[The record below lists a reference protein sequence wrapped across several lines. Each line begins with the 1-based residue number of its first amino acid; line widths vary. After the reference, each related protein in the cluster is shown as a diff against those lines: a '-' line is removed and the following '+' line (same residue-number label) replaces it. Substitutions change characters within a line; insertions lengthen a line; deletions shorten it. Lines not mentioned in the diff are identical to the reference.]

1 MSGRPEA
8 VTPTLDVAA
17 EGSRV
22 GRVLVHHPDVSHGCD
37 GRLQWAAAM
46 GGCNGRLQW
55 AAAVA
60 SNFPTLE
67 LLNRYLI

>member
-1 MSGRPEA
+1 MLEGFSFT
-8 VTPTLDVAA
+8 TPTF
-17 EGSRV
+17 
-22 GRVLVHHPDVSHGCD
+22 PT
-37 GRLQWAAAM
+37 AAM